1 LNDPILPVAGSGQ
14 AEEKPMPTNKTLRRH
29 AELVDRMAGAL
40 GLDLQEVVMRGQ
52 LSPDE
57 LPDMVLR
64 CTGCGNPEGCEVWL
78 VKSAARADAPV
89 SGAAPYYCRNAGVFD
104 DLKRI

>member
-1 LNDPILPVAGSGQ
+1 
-14 AEEKPMPTNKTLRRH
+14 MPTNKTFRRH

-40 GLDLQEVVMRGQ
+40 GLDLEEVVMRGQ

-57 LPDMVLR
+57 LPEMVMR
-64 CTGCGNPEGCEVWL
+64 CTGCATPDGCESWL
-78 VKSAARADAPV
+78 ATGASSNEAP
-89 SGAAPYYCRNAGVFD
+89 SEATPYYCRNAGVFD